1 MIQTTAASIDAV
13 TRVTVLFALVLSLS
27 FVIER
32 VLELLKA
39 AFDMLDGRLDLHKKF
54 WTNRT
59 IRIQQY
65 IEHRLRLFN
74 YVDPQAAAGVLR
86 RFDEM
91 LLGVPEE
98 EGKNTTVPILCG
110 DMVRG
115 VYVRATLKAL
125 GCAMG
130 IAFAFG
136 FGLDLLAISRMP
148 APGPGAATSMPPA
161 SVFGMLLTGVVVGLG
176 SGIVHKVITAIER
189 RQQRQSAQVEVA
201 NA

>member
-13 TRVTVLFALVLSLS
+13 TRVTVVFALVLSLS

-39 AFDMLDGRLDLHKKF
+39 AFDMLDGRLDLHKRF

-136 FGLDLLAISRMP
+136 FSLDLLAISRMP
-148 APGPGAATSMPPA
+148 APGPVTPLPSTPSP
-161 SVFGMLLTGVVVGLG
+161 FGMLLTGIVVGLG
-176 SGIVHKVITAIER
+176 SGVVHKVITTIER
-189 RQQRQSAQVEVA
+189 RQQRGSAKLEVA